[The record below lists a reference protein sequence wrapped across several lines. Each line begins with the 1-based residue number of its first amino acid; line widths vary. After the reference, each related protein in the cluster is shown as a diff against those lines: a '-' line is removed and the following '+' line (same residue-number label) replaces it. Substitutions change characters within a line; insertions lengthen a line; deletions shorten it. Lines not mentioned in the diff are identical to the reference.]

1 MGRPPRR
8 QLLYVTREA
17 PPRPHRM
24 AGEAMPA
31 LWALA
36 AAAGITFAIFSAL
49 LIGWNTT
56 MRPERP
62 PQTRPDVATSLRDES
77 VGARAPP
84 RMTVPPSLCSL
95 PRTQAH
101 RGFRRRR
108 RCRERSRP
116 GRPPRPFGRRGR
128 CQRTRH
134 RSIPSPPV
142 SKDSKVSLSSG
153 STSP

>member
-62 PQTRPDVATSLRDES
+62 
-77 VGARAPP
+77 APED
-84 RMTVPPSLCSL
+84 
-95 PRTQAH
+95 
-101 RGFRRRR
+101 F
-108 RCRERSRP
+108 P
-116 GRPPRPFGRRGR
+116 GRIVF
-128 CQRTRH
+128 
-134 RSIPSPPV
+134 V
-142 SKDSKVSLSSG
+142 SDAPAGSKFQASDGTDWVPLG
-153 STSP
+153 